1 MEGVGEGMSAGE
13 DYQLIRRLI
22 LQVMNEAGLQVD
34 HTLRE
39 LQARADPDAWAR
51 IEGYIKARP
60 ITGNQRIRDL
70 LTAIQPGASDLR
82 KHTRFRAD
90 FRSTFSGG
98 TVLEGGGTVLDLSLG
113 GCRVESAASV
123 QVGLVMEL
131 RIYAPGLDWPLLIDD
146 AAVRWVIGHTF
157 GLAFLR
163 LGETEDE
170 RLRQVVK
177 GLGTNPKP

>member
-1 MEGVGEGMSAGE
+1 MSDE
-13 DYQLIRRLI
+13 DDYQTIRRSI
-22 LQVMNEAGLQVD
+22 LRVMNEAGLQVS

-60 ITGNQRIRDL
+60 ITGNQRIGDL
-70 LTAIQPGASDLR
+70 LTAIQPGAVDLR
-82 KHTRFRAD
+82 KHTRFRVD

-98 TVLEGGGTVLDLSLG
+98 TVLEGGGTVPNLSLG

-131 RIYAPGLDWPLLIDD
+131 RIYVPWLDWPLLIDE
-146 AAVRWVIGHTF
+146 AAVRWVRGHTF
-157 GLAFLR
+157 GLAFIR

-177 GLGTNPKP
+177 GLGANPKP